1 MWGEIVKML
10 GGSKK
15 VQGAGGAGDWDVKMV
30 AGDKIL
36 VGELLEKSGS
46 SQLFLQPIEA
56 LLTLAYCIELGR
68 ANCCLILNWLP

>member
-1 MWGEIVKML
+1 M
-10 GGSKK
+10 
-15 VQGAGGAGDWDVKMV
+15 QGAGGAGDCDVKMV

-68 ANCCLILNWLP
+68 ANCSLILNWLP